1 MLTSSIMDNIVLPG
15 IGLFTK
21 APFISLRKKRNY
33 SEDNTKQLSVK
44 MSNVEQMVIYL
55 SGGNKQKVAIS
66 KWLANHTELFIFD
79 S

>member
-1 MLTSSIMDNIVLPG
+1 
-15 IGLFTK
+15 
-21 APFISLRKKRNY
+21 
-33 SEDNTKQLSVK
+33 